1 MRPVPLGEGWHF
13 SSPKIRKIAIL
24 CEPPLTTLA
33 RWWLS
38 GALEGAVSSAGE
50 VMQTDGLP

>member
-1 MRPVPLGEGWHF
+1 MRPVPPGEGWHF